1 MAIIDVTEYKIG
13 ENTYRYRDASMMEEL
28 AEKVNYSD
36 VEATLDD
43 TSEMPIQNQ
52 AVANAIAELDNDKL
66 NISDI
71 DDEFDNTSTN
81 PLQNK
86 VITDKIN
93 DIGGFASNSHA
104 GIVKVGDSL
113 TMDEIDENPGFLNIR
128 YPAYISPSYTSEDDT
143 TIATYTDNLGNSGVI
158 KVPASVG
165 TEVIPNP
172 IEPATGTLTKIQIDD
187 TVYNI
192 AGSGGGGG
200 PSRVDLLYTNS
211 GTTFDNITLSQAY
224 TNYDIICFTVMT
236 DLAENDEK
244 TSTFF
249 GKDQLQVND
258 YIRLH
263 GSTTTSN
270 WLKYQ
275 IESTTGFSKVAA
287 ATSEYVSTVYGI
299 KLGGGSQV
307 SVTPE
312 YSTGTL
318 LATVSIDNVDT
329 EIYAAPEYEL
339 PIAGASTLGG
349 IKVGSGLSI
358 DSSTGVLSAT
368 GGGGATELD
377 DLTDVSID
385 DQTLA
390 NGQVLKYNGTNWVN
404 AADGGGTVTDV
415 EVDGASV
422 VSSGVASINTM
433 TGAGASAA
441 GSKGLVP
448 APASGDNEKFLRGD
462 GTWQTVSGGSAA
474 VSTLTDVDLTNL
486 SDGQILQY
494 NGNSGEWVNTTPAS
508 LSGYVTAGAAAGST
522 IGTYATAEG
531 HDVYS
536 TDYQSHAEGE
546 GTVANHR
553 AQHVFG
559 EYNVAD
565 SSEAGADERGTYVE
579 IVGNGEGYYTLAAGA
594 YSHAEGYQSVA
605 GTSATHAEGYWTTAV
620 GLGSHAEG
628 QETSA
633 VGSESHAEGYMT
645 SAVGIYAHAEGQR
658 TYAYGDYAHA
668 EGDRTVAAE
677 LGSHVEGYNTTA
689 YGLGSHAEGY
699 KTSAYGQA
707 SHAEGAS
714 TCAIGVNSHAG
725 GFATCSMAD
734 YSTAIGKYNAP
745 TAEYAFTVGN
755 GTNNNN
761 RSNAFAVKWDGTIE
775 ANGQPI
781 SGGTTVVA
789 NPASGTAVAPL
800 SNLQVG
806 NDIYSI
812 PGASGGALYGT
823 TNPSDALGS
832 NGSLYFKYNSRKIIT
847 TYGKTNNHWTY
858 VAGIKP
864 PEVINFDD
872 PVYFGKQH
880 DYEDGSYTY
889 TATASKRLIAI
900 NLCLGVLASG
910 VIDMNTSITTTG
922 TVVDTLTNST
932 SGGTDNNREMQQ
944 IYKIIEVSSGDT
956 ITFSNIITSAD
967 YSEQTYII
975 AEIESFITG
984 FTFVDTEV
992 REDNALDNKYN
1003 YPLSNDGYYLTY
1015 AYGSQRS
1022 GTDMTATITS
1032 YKNIVDE
1039 YTSDST
1045 HGYQIDIAVSDI
1057 VDSGTIKCTTKPEYS
1072 WATQAYSIIKLN
1084 MATTPELVLF
1094 DNGSGGSNWTIIGN
1108 RGEIRSDCISLQTGS
1123 GTFVSQAQYNDQ
1135 IDLTNY
1141 INLHVICRYR
1151 GANYNTT
1158 FDISSYS
1165 GLHTLDFRYITDT
1178 QHNEAAVGLT
1188 WTNPGS
1194 GTQTDILR
1202 IASNNNSPAEEL
1214 LYYFSLS

>member
-13 ENTYRYRDASMMEEL
+13 DNTYRYRDASMIEEL

-52 AVANAIAELDNDKL
+52 AVANAITALDNDKL

-71 DDEFDNTSTN
+71 DDAFDNTSTN

-93 DIGGFASNSHA
+93 DIGDFASNSHA

-113 TMDEIDENPGFLNIR
+113 TMDTVDENPGFLNIR
-128 YPAYISPSYTSEDDT
+128 YPVYISPSYTGEDDT

-158 KVPASVG
+158 KVPTSVG
-165 TEVIPNP
+165 TEVVPNP
-172 IEPATGTLTKIQIDD
+172 VEPATGTLTKIQIDD

-192 AGSGGGGG
+192 AGSGGGSG

-368 GGGGATELD
+368 GGGGATALD

-385 DQTLA
+385 DQTLTS
-390 NGQVLKYNGTNWVN
+390 GQVLKYNGTNWVN

-415 EVDGASV
+415 EVDGTSV
-422 VSSGVASINTM
+422 VSSGVAAINTM

-462 GTWQTVSGGSAA
+462 GTWQ
-474 VSTLTDVDLTNL
+474 
-486 SDGQILQY
+486 
-494 NGNSGEWVNTTPAS
+494 
-508 LSGYVTAGAAAGST
+508 
-522 IGTYATAEG
+522 
-531 HDVYS
+531 
-536 TDYQSHAEGE
+536 
-546 GTVANHR
+546 
-553 AQHVFG
+553 
-559 EYNVAD
+559 
-565 SSEAGADERGTYVE
+565 
-579 IVGNGEGYYTLAAGA
+579 
-594 YSHAEGYQSVA
+594 
-605 GTSATHAEGYWTTAV
+605 
-620 GLGSHAEG
+620 
-628 QETSA
+628 
-633 VGSESHAEGYMT
+633 
-645 SAVGIYAHAEGQR
+645 
-658 TYAYGDYAHA
+658 
-668 EGDRTVAAE
+668 
-677 LGSHVEGYNTTA
+677 
-689 YGLGSHAEGY
+689 
-699 KTSAYGQA
+699 
-707 SHAEGAS
+707 
-714 TCAIGVNSHAG
+714 
-725 GFATCSMAD
+725 
-734 YSTAIGKYNAP
+734 
-745 TAEYAFTVGN
+745 
-755 GTNNNN
+755 
-761 RSNAFAVKWDGTIE
+761 
-775 ANGQPI
+775 PI

-789 NPASGTAVAPL
+789 NPTSGTAVAPL

-812 PGASGGALYGT
+812 PSASGGALYGT
-823 TNPSDALGS
+823 TNPSDAIGS
-832 NGSLYFKYNSRKIIT
+832 NGSLYFKYNARKIIT

-858 VAGIKP
+858 VAGMKP
-864 PEVINFDD
+864 PEVINFDN
-872 PVYFGKQH
+872 PVYFGKQS
-880 DYEDGSYTY
+880 DYTDGSYTY

-910 VIDMNTSITTTG
+910 VIDINTSITTTG

-932 SGGTDNNREMQQ
+932 SGGTDDNREIQQ

-956 ITFSNIITSAD
+956 ITFSNIITTAD

-984 FTFVDTEV
+984 FTFVDAEV

-1015 AYGSQRS
+1015 AYSSQRN

-1045 HGYQIDIAVSDI
+1045 NGYQIDMAVSDI

-1072 WATQAYSIIKLN
+1072 WSTQVYSIVKLN
-1084 MATTPELVLF
+1084 MATVPELVLF
-1094 DNGSGGSNWTIIGN
+1094 DNGAGGTNWTIIDN
-1108 RGEIRSDCISLQTGS
+1108 RGEIRSDCISLQTGA

-1165 GLHTLDFRYITDT
+1165 GLYTLSFRYITDM

-1188 WTNPGS
+1188 WYTGS
-1194 GTQTDILR
+1194 GTETDTLR

>member
-13 ENTYRYRDASMMEEL
+13 ENTYRYRDASMIEEL

-52 AVANAIAELDNDKL
+52 AVANAITALDNDKL

-93 DIGGFASNSHA
+93 DIGGLASNSHA

-113 TMDEIDENPGFLNIR
+113 TMDIIDENPGFLNIR
-128 YPAYISPSYTSEDDT
+128 YPAYINPSYTGEDDT

-172 IEPATGTLTKIQIDD
+172 VEPATGTLTKIQIDD

-200 PSRVDLLYTNS
+200 PSRVDLLYINS
-211 GTTFDNITLSQAY
+211 GTTFDNITLLQAY

-275 IESTTGFSKVAA
+275 IESTTGFSKVAT

-318 LATVSIDNVDT
+318 LATVSIDNDDI

-349 IKVGSGLSI
+349 VKVGSGLSI

-368 GGGGATELD
+368 GGGATELD

-404 AADGGGTVTDV
+404 AADSGGTITDV
-415 EVDGASV
+415 EVDGTSV

-486 SDGQILQY
+486 SNGQILKYNTSTNKWENANESGGGSSTLAGLSDVTLTSIVDGQILQY
-494 NGNSGEWVNTTPAS
+494 SNGDWVNVTPAS

-522 IGTYATAEG
+522 VGPNATAEG
-531 HDVYS
+531 YDVYS

-546 GTVANHR
+546 GTSALAGNAHAEGAGTSAAGVRSHAEGDRTRALAANCHSEGYATWATNNSAHAEGEETTASGFCSHAEGQYTNANYGYTHAEGVNTIAAGSAAHSEGGSTYAAEEASHAEGCWTTALGYR
-553 AQHVFG
+553 AH
-559 EYNVAD
+559 
-565 SSEAGADERGTYVE
+565 S
-579 IVGNGEGYYTLAAGA
+579 EGYYTSAKGDNSHAEGYHTTA
-594 YSHAEGYQSVA
+594 YGNSSHAEGYQ
-605 GTSATHAEGYWTTAV
+605 
-620 GLGSHAEG
+620 
-628 QETSA
+628 
-633 VGSESHAEGYMT
+633 
-645 SAVGIYAHAEGQR
+645 
-658 TYAYGDYAHA
+658 
-668 EGDRTVAAE
+668 
-677 LGSHVEGYNTTA
+677 
-689 YGLGSHAEGY
+689 
-699 KTSAYGQA
+699 TSAYSQA

-714 TCAIGVNSHAG
+714 TCAVGVNSHAEGYQTCASGYYSHAEGYQNKTSGGSSHVEGYSNTIMANNSHAEGRLNRIEINSEGAHAEGSGCTIAANSLYAHVGGENSYTSGNSAFAQGSRVKAIGIGAHAEGCYTCACANGAHAEGGRTSGYNIEGTFAMGVNSHSEGLFTSAVGNHSHAG

-734 YSTAIGKYNAP
+734 CSTAIGKYNAP
-745 TAEYAFTVGN
+745 TADYAFTVGN
-755 GTNNNN
+755 GTDNNN
-761 RSNAFAVKWDGTIE
+761 RSNAFAVKWDGSIE
-775 ANGQPI
+775 IGGSPFNPGYATYSTSEMVIGTWIDGKPI
-781 SGGTTVVA
+781 YRKVFDYSA
-789 NPASGTAVAPL
+789 APL
-800 SNLQVG
+800 HNAQEI
-806 NDIYSI
+806 DITDLNI
-812 PGASGGALYGT
+812 DTLI
-823 TNPSDALGS
+823 NS
-832 NGSLYFKYNSRKIIT
+832 NGLGR
-847 TYGKTNNHWTY
+847 
-858 VAGIKP
+858 
-864 PEVINFDD
+864 
-872 PVYFGKQH
+872 
-880 DYEDGSYTY
+880 DYESS
-889 TATASKRLIAI
+889 TAYPRWSLNSVSANNGRLIYLKDA
-900 NLCLGVLASG
+900 
-910 VIDMNTSITTTG
+910 TTLKVEG
-922 TVVDTLTNST
+922 AYWISY
-932 SGGTDNNREMQQ
+932 
-944 IYKIIEVSSGDT
+944 IIIEYT
-956 ITFSNIITSAD
+956 
-967 YSEQTYII
+967 
-975 AEIESFITG
+975 
-984 FTFVDTEV
+984 
-992 REDNALDNKYN
+992 
-1003 YPLSNDGYYLTY
+1003 
-1015 AYGSQRS
+1015 
-1022 GTDMTATITS
+1022 
-1032 YKNIVDE
+1032 KNTV
-1039 YTSDST
+1039 
-1045 HGYQIDIAVSDI
+1045 
-1057 VDSGTIKCTTKPEYS
+1057 
-1072 WATQAYSIIKLN
+1072 
-1084 MATTPELVLF
+1084 
-1094 DNGSGGSNWTIIGN
+1094 
-1108 RGEIRSDCISLQTGS
+1108 
-1123 GTFVSQAQYNDQ
+1123 
-1135 IDLTNY
+1135 
-1141 INLHVICRYR
+1141 
-1151 GANYNTT
+1151 
-1158 FDISSYS
+1158 
-1165 GLHTLDFRYITDT
+1165 
-1178 QHNEAAVGLT
+1178 
-1188 WTNPGS
+1188 
-1194 GTQTDILR
+1194 
-1202 IASNNNSPAEEL
+1202 
-1214 LYYFSLS
+1214 